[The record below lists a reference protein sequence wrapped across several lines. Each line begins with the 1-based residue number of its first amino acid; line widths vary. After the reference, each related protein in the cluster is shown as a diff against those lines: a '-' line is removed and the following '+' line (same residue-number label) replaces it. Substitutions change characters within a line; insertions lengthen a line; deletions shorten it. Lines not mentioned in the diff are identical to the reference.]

1 VNKGW
6 QNIKQTNWMRTLI
19 WMAILGLV
27 AVAFVYAVQQQ
38 LNSNIVKLEIDIPKQ
53 KNERTLI
60 TKKGISKKILNI
72 VGQDIRT
79 INLIDLDL
87 TRLETLLEKDSRIDN
102 VEVYINKENTL
113 KVHVEL
119 RRPFVRIVADN
130 GDQFYLDAKGSRVS
144 TVKDQAVRVPIATGE
159 VDEYSANWQNNK
171 KHNLNE
177 VFTMAKALYK
187 DDFLYALVEQIV
199 IDESNRM
206 TLIPKVGPRLVM
218 GDSKDLNQKL
228 MNLKEGY
235 KQILKRDGWE
245 GIEELNFE
253 IKNQIRKVK
262 PELEKR
268 VSSIILSK
276 DENHKL

>member
-1 VNKGW
+1 MNKEW
-6 QNIKQTNWMRTLI
+6 QNIKEANWMRTFI
-19 WMAILGLV
+19 WIAILGFI
-27 AVAFVYAVQQQ
+27 AIAMVYAVQQQ
-38 LNSNIVKLEIDIPKQ
+38 MESKIVKLEIDIPKQ

-60 TKKGISKKILNI
+60 TKKGISKKILKI

-79 INLIDLDL
+79 VDLIDLDL
-87 TRLETLLEKDSRIDN
+87 TRLETLLETDSRIEN
-102 VEVYINKENTL
+102 IEVYVNKTNTL

-119 RRPFVRIVADN
+119 RRPFVRIIADD
-130 GDQFYLDAKGSRVS
+130 GDEFYLDAKGARVA
-144 TVKDQAVRVPIATGE
+144 TVKDQAVRVPIVTGE
-159 VDEYSANWQNNK
+159 LDKYSANWQNIK

-218 GDSKDLNQKL
+218 GDSRDLSQKL
-228 MNLKEGY
+228 INLKEGY

-253 IKNQIRKVK
+253 IKNQIRKVTPVVK
-262 PELEKR
+262 ER
-268 VSSIILSK
+268 VSSIILSNE
-276 DENHKL
+276 ENHKL